1 MFDRIASVYDLLNSV
16 MTVGMHHRWRE
27 RAADLCRVGPGDS
40 VLDVASGTGDMAIEL
55 KRRVS
60 EQGRVVGSD
69 LSEGML
75 ELARE
80 KAPGIEFEWG
90 NALKLPYT
98 DNSFDAVACGFGV
111 RNFAELDTGLRE
123 MVRVVRPGGRV
134 VILEMTTPERPPLSL
149 FFKVWFD
156 RVVPLLGQLAGDPE
170 AYSYLPN
177 SVRRFPPA
185 RELAGLMA
193 SAGLEDVRW
202 ILTAGGIIAIH
213 SGTVRAVA

>member
-55 KRRVS
+55 KRRVG

-75 ELARE
+75 ELARQ
-80 KAPGIEFEWG
+80 KAPDIEFEWG

-111 RNFAELDTGLRE
+111 RNFAELDAGLGE

-156 RVVPLLGQLAGDPE
+156 RVVPRLGQLAGDSE

-177 SVRRFPPA
+177 SVRRFPRA
-185 RELAGLMA
+185 RDLAGRMA